1 MTNKKITDYQL
12 NRLAKGMWMLST
24 QADAFNQVWHLP
36 TSNPAPD
43 GKTFIEIAAKK
54 LGVSP

>member
-1 MTNKKITDYQL
+1 
-12 NRLAKGMWMLST
+12 MWMLST